1 MSTAHLFVEAVDTAV
16 TLGWALVGWLF
27 VFAVVVTIVGF
38 TAIAT
43 GAWTVRA
50 VWRAAGGPSWR
61 RGRMRAWWL
70 ARRRRDYDTAA

>member
-1 MSTAHLFVEAVDTAV
+1 VSNAHLFVEAVDTAIV
-16 TLGWALVGWLF
+16 LAQAVIGWLIF
-27 VFAVVVTIVGF
+27 LATVAAVLILA
-38 TAIAT
+38 AIAT
-43 GAWTVRA
+43 AVRA